1 MLRIDGRRP
10 DQLRD
15 ISIEPDYFRKNDV
28 LVSFGASKVL
38 CYASIEHRVP
48 QWLMGAGVG
57 WLTAEYSMLPSAGD
71 PRQRRERPSPSG
83 RSHEIQRLIGRSLR
97 AAIDLSVIPPMTIH
111 IDCDVLVADG
121 GTRTASI
128 TGAMVALANLIYLEK
143 KRFKVAPLKCLA
155 AAISVGIS
163 AGSAVLDLNYIEDRD
178 AEVDANIVG
187 LSGGDFAEI
196 QATSEKGTYS
206 RKQLDEML
214 DLASPALDM
223 LYGMQRDATRY
234 EGI

>member
-1 MLRIDGRRP
+1 MLRIDGRKP
-10 DQLRD
+10 DQLRE
-15 ISIEPDYFRKNDV
+15 IVIEPDHFRKNDV
-28 LVSFGASKVL
+28 LVSFGATKVL

-57 WLTAEYSMLPSAGD
+57 WLTAEYAMLPSAGD

-97 AAIDLSVIPPMTIH
+97 AAIDLSLVPPLTIH

-128 TGAMVALANLIYLEK
+128 TGAMVALANLIQLES
-143 KRFKVAPLKCLA
+143 KRFKQAPIKCLA

-163 AGSAVLDLNYIEDRD
+163 AGVAVLDLNYIEDRD

-187 LSGGDFAEI
+187 LSGGDFAEV

-206 RKQLDEML
+206 RAQLDEML
-214 DLASPALDM
+214 DLATPALDT
-223 LYGMQRDATRY
+223 LYNLQRAATKY
-234 EGI
+234 QGL